1 MKAKQLGVNCK
12 IILGTILIAVFLVII
27 SEIDIRFYPTLDR
40 SEKTL
45 RLVSDGLNYY
55 LKDQQLG

>member
-12 IILGTILIAVFLVII
+12 IILGTILIAVFLGNNF
-27 SEIDIRFYPTLDR
+27 RNWYRLYPTLDR

-45 RLVSDGLNYY
+45 RLVSDGLRIII
-55 LKDQQLG
+55 

>member
-27 SEIDIRFYPTLDR
+27 SEIGIVFILPWID
-40 SEKTL
+40 L
-45 RLVSDGLNYY
+45 RKHLGWLVMV
-55 LKDQQLG
+55 

>member
-1 MKAKQLGVNCK
+1 MKSKQLGVNCK
-12 IILGTILIAVFLVII
+12 IILGTILIAVFWVII

-45 RLVSDGLNYY
+45 RLAGDGLRIII
-55 LKDQQLG
+55 